1 MKKVKPAETVKEKK
15 LIRINDYTWIEKR
28 VNESEEAARQK
39 FLLKLSKADN
49 NNEPSDQIFN

>member
-1 MKKVKPAETVKEKK
+1 MKKVKPAETVKVKK

-28 VNESEEAARQK
+28 VNESEEVARQK

-49 NNEPSDQIFN
+49 SHGSSDQVFN

>member
-1 MKKVKPAETVKEKK
+1 MKKVKPVEPVKAKK

-28 VNESEEAARQK
+28 VNESEETTRQK

-49 NNEPSDQIFN
+49 NQGSSDQVFN